1 MPRVPPAAGPLAPAA
16 QQELDR
22 QLAAHGRV
30 TNMKRTLAHSPAALL
45 ALMTWYPL
53 RDEVAAFLGDRAT
66 TLFAHA
72 VSTEAEC
79 LVCST
84 YFRRNLIDAG
94 EDPDHLQLNDRESA
108 VVEFGRALTRDY
120 RSVPDAAYAPIA
132 AFLDARQIV
141 ALTAFGAMM
150 IATNIF
156 NNALDV
162 ELDEYLAAYRRPGSV
177 K

>member
-1 MPRVPPAAGPLAPAA
+1 MPRVHPAPGPLQPAA

-22 QLAAHGRV
+22 QLAMHGRV

-53 RDEVAAFLGDRAT
+53 RVEVASFLGDRAT

-72 VSTEAEC
+72 VSTETEC
-79 LVCST
+79 LICST
-84 YFRRNLIDAG
+84 YFRRILKEAG
-94 EDPDHLQLNDRESA
+94 EDPDHLQLDGRETA
-108 VVEFGRALTRDY
+108 IVEFGRALARDY
-120 RSVPDAAYAPIA
+120 RQVPEVVYAPIA
-132 AFLDARQIV
+132 AFLDARKVV